1 MKKIII
7 LAFSFSLVLAISGC
21 IPFAGGNVAV
31 QDGLFGVNDGINSL
45 EMEQGTT
52 VKQVYDA
59 IKEAIKKH
67 PKEFVVKADDYGRE
81 KSTVWTFSNKYNQP
95 VTFYAL
101 KKGNNVYL
109 GVYLGSDKRSKDKK
123 MQRIYYLE
131 DLVLD
136 NLK

>member
-7 LAFSFSLVLAISGC
+7 ILGLTLILAISGC
-21 IPFAGGNVAV
+21 IPFAGGSVAAH
-31 QDGLFGVNDGINSL
+31 DGLFGVNGDINSL
-45 EMEQGTT
+45 EMEQGIT

-67 PKEFVVKADDYGRE
+67 PKEFEIKGDDYGSE

-101 KKGNNVYL
+101 KRDNNVYL
-109 GVYLGSDKRSKDKK
+109 GVYLSSDRKSKDEK
-123 MQRIYYLE
+123 MKHIYYLE

-136 NLK
+136 NLQ